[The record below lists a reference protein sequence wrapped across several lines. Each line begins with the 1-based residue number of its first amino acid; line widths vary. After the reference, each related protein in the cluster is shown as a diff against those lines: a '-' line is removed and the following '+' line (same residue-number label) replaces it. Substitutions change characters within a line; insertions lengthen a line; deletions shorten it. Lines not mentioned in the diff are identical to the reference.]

1 MGGDQLKRG
10 KSTFWSKFILLI
22 HLTDYNDVY
31 KVSLITKITKNF
43 EFPFFL
49 LTPSH
54 ILDSKKNKQNLF
66 IGQICPFY
74 FTYIKFQKKNR
85 ENLLIRQI
93 CPFYFIY

>member
-43 EFPFFL
+43 EFP
-49 LTPSH
+49 
-54 ILDSKKNKQNLF
+54 
-66 IGQICPFY
+66 PF
-74 FTYIKFQKKNR
+74 
-85 ENLLIRQI
+85 
-93 CPFYFIY
+93 